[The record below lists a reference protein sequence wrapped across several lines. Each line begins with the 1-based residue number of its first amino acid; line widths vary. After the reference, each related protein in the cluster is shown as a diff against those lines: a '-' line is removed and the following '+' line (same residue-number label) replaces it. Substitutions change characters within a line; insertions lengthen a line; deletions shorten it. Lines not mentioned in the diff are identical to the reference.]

1 MGVQKTRIT
10 ISNGSVG
17 VQVIEVLLTGLQDK
31 DTVVRWSA
39 AKGLGRITSR
49 LPQVRP
55 ALHAHPARCHVDIT
69 NTHNFLASAA
79 KTYTWSFIGVVQTTA
94 ARRQLRNHHHSCWSL
109 TDIYSGLSLRAA
121 CL

>member
-1 MGVQKTRIT
+1 MLKGSDNDAS
-10 ISNGSVG
+10 SNDDKECVC

-55 ALHAHPARCHVDIT
+55 ALQHSLPSTATSKPALHT
-69 NTHNFLASAA
+69 QPA
-79 KTYTWSFIGVVQTTA
+79 
-94 ARRQLRNHHHSCWSL
+94 
-109 TDIYSGLSLRAA
+109 
-121 CL
+121 